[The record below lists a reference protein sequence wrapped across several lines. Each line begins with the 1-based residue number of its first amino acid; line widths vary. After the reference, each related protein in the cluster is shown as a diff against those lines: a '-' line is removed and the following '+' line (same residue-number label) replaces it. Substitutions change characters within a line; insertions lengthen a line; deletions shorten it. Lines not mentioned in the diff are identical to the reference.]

1 VRGLSPPRDEPVWG
15 SAHMASA
22 GRCQF
27 KTLTI
32 VLAAAAIVAIDMASR
47 AWLQPL
53 CAQQAQRV
61 SLAVAPMTHAAV
73 ASETHLPILVEPKA
87 ALPENSFLRVNGL
100 PSVVALSDGYATAPG
115 SWFVPLSAGANLRV
129 IVPVGAQGNSDVE
142 ISVVNRE
149 GTVFA
154 RAKTVL
160 MIMPAPRLAAANRE
174 LIPSAA
180 PPRDLDPSPLE
191 AMHKGFDRFIARRG
205 AGTKG
210 NSPTAEQ
217 RAEMFRTFLTWPQNP
232 LEVVAVVRFTSPS
245 GVGEVVGTLTVKN
258 SEILVAGRKEA
269 ALFIKP
275 NLRGLSPGS
284 YAFHVHENPSCG
296 PAMKDGQPVP
306 GLAAGTHL
314 WLSGTGAL
322 SGTTF
327 TSHLGDLPK
336 LQVDSDGTATRT
348 VVAARLTLA
357 DVADRSFIIHASQDD
372 NSARLACAPFH

>member
-1 VRGLSPPRDEPVWG
+1 MRDGPVWG
-15 SAHMASA
+15 GGSARMASA
-22 GRCQF
+22 DRCRSRSM
-27 KTLTI
+27 TI
-32 VLAAAAIVAIDMASR
+32 VLAAAAMMAIDMASG

-53 CAQQAQRV
+53 RAQQAQGV
-61 SLAVAPMTHAAV
+61 SLAVAPMTHAAA
-73 ASETHLPILVEPKA
+73 ASETQLPIVVEPKA
-87 ALPENSFLRVNGL
+87 TLPGNSFLRVSGL
-100 PSVVALSDGYATAPG
+100 PFVVALSDGYATAPG

-149 GTVFA
+149 GRVFA
-154 RAKTVL
+154 QARTVL
-160 MIMPAPRLAAANRE
+160 MIMPATRLAAANRE
-174 LIPSAA
+174 LITNAV
-180 PPRDLDPSPLE
+180 PPRDLDPSPLD

-205 AGTKG
+205 AGAKG
-210 NSPTAEQ
+210 KSPTAEE

-232 LEVVAVVRFTSPS
+232 LEVVAVVRFTTAS
-245 GVGEVVGTLTVKN
+245 GVGDVVGTLTVKN

-296 PAMKDGQPVP
+296 PAMKDGQPIP
-306 GLAAGTHL
+306 GMAAGTHL
-314 WLSGTGAL
+314 WLSGTGTL

-336 LQVDSDGTATRT
+336 LQVDGDGTATKT

-357 DVADRSFIIHASQDD
+357 DVADRSFMIHATQDD

>member
-1 VRGLSPPRDEPVWG
+1 
-15 SAHMASA
+15 MASA
-22 GRCQF
+22 DRCRC
-27 KTLTI
+27 KSLTI
-32 VLAAAAIVAIDMASR
+32 VLAAAAIIAIDMASG

-53 CAQQAQRV
+53 RAQQDQRV
-61 SLAVAPMTHAAV
+61 SLAVAPMTHAAA
-73 ASETHLPILVEPKA
+73 ASETQLPIVVEAK
-87 ALPENSFLRVNGL
+87 ALPENSSLRVSGL
-100 PSVVALSDGYATAPG
+100 PYVVALSDGYATAPG

-129 IVPVGAQGNSDVE
+129 IVPVGAQGNSEVE

-154 RAKTVL
+154 QARTVL
-160 MIMPAPRLAAANRE
+160 MIMPAPRLAAASHE
-174 LIPSAA
+174 LITSAV
-180 PPRDLDPSPLE
+180 PPRDLDPSPLD

-205 AGTKG
+205 AGAKG
-210 NSPTAEQ
+210 KSPTAEE

-232 LEVVAVVRFTSPS
+232 LEVVAVMRFTSPS
-245 GVGEVVGTLTVKN
+245 GVGDVVGTLTVKN
-258 SEILVAGRKEA
+258 SEILVAGRKES
-269 ALFIKP
+269 ALFIRP
-275 NLRGLSPGS
+275 NLRGLSPGL

-296 PAMKDGQPVP
+296 PATKDGQPVP

-336 LQVDSDGTATRT
+336 LQVDSAGTATKP

-357 DVADRSFIIHASQDD
+357 DVADRSFMVHASPDD
-372 NSARLACAPFH
+372 NSPRMACAPFH

>member
-1 VRGLSPPRDEPVWG
+1 
-15 SAHMASA
+15 MASA
-22 GRCQF
+22 DRCRSRS
-27 KTLTI
+27 LTI
-32 VLAAAAIVAIDMASR
+32 VLVAAAIMTFDLASAR
-47 AWLQPL
+47 LQPAR
-53 CAQQAQRV
+53 AQQAQRV
-61 SLAVAPMTHAAV
+61 SLAVAPMTHAAA
-73 ASETHLPILVEPKA
+73 ASEAQLPIVVEPTA
-87 ALPENSFLRVNGL
+87 DLPGNSFLRVSGL
-100 PSVVALSDGYATAPG
+100 PYVVALSDGYATSPG
-115 SWFVPLSAGANLRV
+115 SWFVPLSAGASLRV

-142 ISVVNRE
+142 ISVVDRE

-154 RAKTVL
+154 QTRTVL
-160 MIMPAPRLAAANRE
+160 MITPATRLAAVNRD
-174 LIPSAA
+174 LITSAV
-180 PPRDLDPSPLE
+180 PPRDLDPSPLD

-205 AGTKG
+205 AGAKG
-210 NSPTAEQ
+210 KSPTAEE

-232 LEVVAVVRFTSPS
+232 LEVVAVVRFTTAS
-245 GVGEVVGTLTVKN
+245 GVGDVVGTLTIKN

-306 GLAAGTHL
+306 GMAAGTHL

-336 LQVDSDGTATRT
+336 LQVESDGTATKT

-357 DVADRSFIIHASQDD
+357 DVADRSFMIHASQDD
-372 NSARLACAPFH
+372 NSPRLACAPFH